1 MADTISTVMTSQPHC
16 CDAGAT
22 LVDAAKLMDQHDI
35 GDVLVTKGGELCG
48 IVTDRDIA
56 VRAVAQGK
64 DPSSTTLGEIAS
76 GEVVSLSPDDS
87 VDDAISTMRDRAI
100 RRVPV
105 VEGGKPVG
113 VVSLGDLAEERD
125 RQSVLAEISAAP
137 SNN

>member
-1 MADTISTVMTSQPHC
+1 MADTISTLMTSQPHC
-16 CDAGAT
+16 CDADAT
-22 LVDAAKLMDQHDI
+22 LVDAAQLMDQHDI

-64 DPSSTTLGEIAS
+64 DPGSTTLGDIAT
-76 GEVVSLSPDDS
+76 GDVVALSPDDS
-87 VDDAISTMRDRAI
+87 IDDAISTMRDRAI

-105 VEGGKPVG
+105 VDGGKPVG

-125 RQSVLAEISAAP
+125 RQSVLADISSAP

>member
-1 MADTISTVMTSQPHC
+1 MAETISTVMTSEPHC

-35 GDVLVTKGGELCG
+35 GDVLVTKDGELCG

-56 VRAVAQGK
+56 LRAVAQGK
-64 DPSSTTLGEIAS
+64 DPSATTLGDVCSRDLIT
-76 GEVVSLSPDDS
+76 LSPEDS
-87 VDDAISTMRDRAI
+87 VEDAISTMRDRAV

-105 VEGGKPVG
+105 VEAGKPVG